1 MHKAGDSS
9 VEARDMLYM
18 IAFTSTLTAMY
29 HCLQTI
35 LLTAAPILPFTA

>member
-9 VEARDMLYM
+9 VEARD
-18 IAFTSTLTAMY
+18 TSTLTAMY